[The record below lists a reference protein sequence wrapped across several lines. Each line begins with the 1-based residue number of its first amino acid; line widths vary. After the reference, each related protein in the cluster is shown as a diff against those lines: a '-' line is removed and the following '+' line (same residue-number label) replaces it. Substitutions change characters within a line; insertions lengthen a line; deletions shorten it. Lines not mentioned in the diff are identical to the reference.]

1 MSIKEAGLNDHP
13 SREEVVALYRGGL
26 SPERAEEVSRHLLAP
41 CASCLDEAA
50 PALGL
55 SLAAE
60 PPRQEAGA
68 EEQTS
73 HDAAIDRAVGAALR
87 RERSLRRQRAQ
98 ARKALRVLEG
108 GGLEALDKL
117 PPGLGHFARMEA
129 FLARSW
135 QLRHD
140 DPQLM
145 VHFAVLAT
153 EVSRRLDAR
162 ELDSPAR
169 VTDFQAR
176 AQAELGNAYRA
187 ADRLHEAADA
197 LGRARRLFE
206 RGTRDELLEV
216 RLLELEASLAADR
229 CEFGR
234 ASASL
239 LKVAD
244 FYSRH
249 NDAHRVGRVLVKLGL
264 YAGYAGNPEKG
275 IGLLEKSLTLVDA
288 EREPS
293 LACAAAHNLVLLLA
307 ESGRFPEAK
316 RLRFFHARLFLN
328 SADRINGVKFRVLEG
343 RIHAGLG
350 NHSRAASIFREVIA
364 GFEKAEL
371 PILANIERL
380 YLAVALL
387 AQGKAGEAF
396 ALVLEAAEIFARLE
410 IQREALMAVVLL
422 RDAVE
427 MQTATLEMVE
437 EVARFLR
444 RIEIDPALRFEGR
457 AWED

>member
-1 MSIKEAGLNDHP
+1 MA
-13 SREEVVALYRGGL
+13 VYRGSL
-26 SPERAEEVSRHLLAP
+26 SPEREEEVVRHLLAP
-41 CASCLDEAA
+41 CERCLNEAA
-50 PALGL
+50 PAMGL
-55 SLAAE
+55 SLAGE
-60 PPRQEAGA
+60 PPRREAVA
-68 EEQTS
+68 EKKTS
-73 HDAAIDRAVGAALR
+73 YDAAIQRAERKALR
-87 RERSLRRQRAQ
+87 QERYLREQRVQ
-98 ARKALRVLEG
+98 ALEALRVLETG
-108 GGLEALDKL
+108 GMEALDKL
-117 PPGLGHFARMEA
+117 PPRLSYFARMEA

-145 VHFAVLAT
+145 VHFAFLAA

-162 ELDSPAR
+162 RFDSPAR
-169 VTDFQAR
+169 VIDFQAR
-176 AQAELGNAYRA
+176 AHAELGNAYRA

-197 LGRARRLFE
+197 MGRARQLFE
-206 RGTRDELLEV
+206 RGSRDEFLEV

-229 CEFGR
+229 REFGR

-249 NDAHRVGRVLVKLGL
+249 NDAHHVGRVLVKLGL
-264 YAGYAGNPEKG
+264 YSGYAGNPEKG
-275 IGLLEKSLTLVDA
+275 IGFLEKSLAMIDVEVDA
-288 EREPS
+288 S
-293 LACAAAHNLVLLLA
+293 LACAAAHNLVLFLA

-316 RLRFFHARLFLN
+316 RLRFLHARLFLN
-328 SADRINGVKFRVLEG
+328 GTGRINEIKFRLLEA
-343 RIHAGLG
+343 RIYAGLG
-350 NHSRAASIFREVIA
+350 NHSKAAAIFREVIT
-364 GFEKAEL
+364 GFEEAEL
-371 PILANIERL
+371 PILASIERL
-380 YLAVALL
+380 HLAAALL

-396 ALVLEAAEIFARLE
+396 ALVLEAAGIFTRLE

-427 MQTATLEMVE
+427 MQTATLEMIE

-444 RIEIDPALRFEGR
+444 RVDIDPSLRFEGR